1 MCIYILFHVL
11 FLYGLSQ
18 DIGYSSLYYMVGP
31 YYLSIQYLIVFC
43 TLVFYVILF
52 YLASLCSLQNL
63 SSLTRD

>member
-1 MCIYILFHVL
+1 MCIYILFHIL

-43 TLVFYVILF
+43 TLVFYFSWLHCAVYRI
-52 YLASLCSLQNL
+52 SVP
-63 SSLTRD
+63 